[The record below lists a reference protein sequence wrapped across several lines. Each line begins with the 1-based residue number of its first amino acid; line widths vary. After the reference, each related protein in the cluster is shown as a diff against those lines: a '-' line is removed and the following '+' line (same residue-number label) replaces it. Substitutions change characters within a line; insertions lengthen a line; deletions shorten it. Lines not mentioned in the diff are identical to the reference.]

1 MNNSNPLIPKGSNLE
16 QKIKGRSRVK
26 LAVIIVLAVHV
37 LFLGPLLM
45 QGCKREQTP
54 SPVADTNSQPPLDS
68 LTNELPQ
75 LTNNV
80 VQPPVATN
88 APVVTTP
95 AIPAAGVT
103 EYTVVKGDSFY
114 TLGKRFGVSMK
125 AIADANPGVDSAKLK
140 IGQPLHIPAPAAA
153 APATTGNGATVPT
166 AEGDKTYKVKS
177 GDTLSKIAA
186 AHGTT
191 VKAIRSINNLT
202 TDKIK
207 VGQELKLPAPKAA
220 APAPAPTEPVAA
232 PATLPPAK

>member
-125 AIADANPGVDSAKLK
+125 AIADA
-140 IGQPLHIPAPAAA
+140 
-153 APATTGNGATVPT
+153 PATTGNGATVPT